1 MFEIITKATEAGPT
15 SDLETEK
22 ARRHILG
29 GGPITLPI
37 ANLFTKIILSMSK

>member
-1 MFEIITKATEAGPT
+1 MFEIITKATETGPT
-15 SDLETEK
+15 SDLEAEK

-37 ANLFTKIILSMSK
+37 ANLFNKSILSMPK